1 MIITS
6 HPYPIKFIQR
16 KQKWFKAPY
25 ISRYIFTFV
34 SSRKKLR
41 FVIEIDEF
49 EHNFYAIKFYPKHLK
64 KSVDR
69 YNLIT
74 NNGDV
79 IRILLSCASSIP
91 IILEKNKL
99 ASFGFV
105 GSRIKSKK
113 NKSFS
118 ESFYQNKRYRIYS
131 TLIQEVIGNKY
142 FDHFEFNNL
151 SAYLL
156 LNKANTNPKR
166 LKKTI
171 LNMIQYEF
179 EFMDNL
185 Q

>member
-6 HPYPIKFIQR
+6 HPYPIKLIQR

>member
-1 MIITS
+1 MIIKS
-6 HPYPIKFIQR
+6 LPYPIKFIQR
-16 KQKWFKAPY
+16 KQKWFKSPH
-25 ISRYIFTFV
+25 ISRYIFTFI
-34 SSRKKLR
+34 SSTKKLQ

-49 EHNFYAIKFYPKHLK
+49 EHNFYALKFYPKHLK
-64 KSVDR
+64 KSADR

-105 GSRIKSKK
+105 GSRTRSKK
-113 NKSFS
+113 NRSFS

-131 TLIQEVIGNKY
+131 TLIQEVIGNKF

-156 LNKANTNPKR
+156 LNKANTNPQK
-166 LKKTI
+166 LKKVI
-171 LNMIQYEF
+171 VNMIQHEF

-185 Q
+185 

>member
-1 MIITS
+1 VIITS
-6 HPYPIKFIQR
+6 HPYPIKLIQR